1 MTIYCCLVCGR
12 HLTGGQRVDPRRRVK
27 ANEGPLF
34 VAETSSQKGIFF
46 YIFLCF
52 SVFVVFSVGGYDHR
66 VSGSQIWVATCEF
79 RRDGFA
85 SSSWK
90 NGMKKQHGGS
100 GEIFRG
106 FDVVWNT

>member
-46 YIFLCF
+46 IFFC
-52 SVFVVFSVGGYDHR
+52 VFQCLLFFLLEVMTIGFLVHR
-66 VSGSQIWVATCEF
+66 FGSQPVS
-79 RRDGFA
+79 FA
-85 SSSWK
+85 
-90 NGMKKQHGGS
+90 GMVLLHPLGKMA
-100 GEIFRG
+100 
-106 FDVVWNT
+106 